1 MKNNIIESLDAGI
14 SPEMTALISEVIC
27 ENELGVKKTL
37 AAIFPLLMHKT
48 IDCLNTV
55 SLHDHFV
62 KMLEQLPF
70 YESMPHL
77 SWEAASNDSSVLSA
91 MIEQLNA
98 LLFPESTARLER
110 KISRYVGF
118 PAETVRKIM
127 TIGSAFFF
135 NAIKEYLL
143 KSDEQSLPLK
153 EWLISHRKHSDA
165 LVPAGL
171 VNLLSKEE
179 LAEYYPLISREPEKK
194 KCKKK
199 WPWWLLWVLLI
210 ALLIFVLRGCYFQQK
225 TTETTSS
232 WGNLGAFISKQLPNG
247 NTLKF
252 PESGMENKLIGVIES
267 QGSTSV
273 WLSFD
278 RLKFKTNSADLQP
291 ESEEQ
296 MKNIAEIM
304 KAYPDTRLE
313 LGGYT
318 DNTGDK
324 DFNMELS
331 KKRADSVRQG
341 LINLGANGDNL
352 EAHGFGSEFPV
363 APNNTEDNR
372 AKNRRIDIR
381 ILK

>member
-1 MKNNIIESLDAGI
+1 MKNNIIENLDAGI
-14 SPEMTALISEVIC
+14 SSEMTTSISEVIG

-55 SLHDHFV
+55 ALNDHFV

-70 YESMPHL
+70 YESMQHL
-77 SWEAASNDSSVLSA
+77 SWEAASHDSSVLSA

-98 LLFPESTARLER
+98 LLFPESTAELER

-127 TIGSAFFF
+127 TVGSAFFF

-143 KSDEQSLPLK
+143 KSDEHSLPLK

-165 LVPAGL
+165 LVPAGV

-194 KCKKK
+194 KRKKK

-267 QGSTSV
+267 QGNKSV

-304 KAYPDTRLE
+304 KAYPNTRLE

-324 DFNMELS
+324 DFNLELS

-363 APNNTEDNR
+363 APNNTEENR
-372 AKNRRIDIR
+372 AKNRRIDIK